1 MLRQFAARVQP
12 RVRAQGSRLL
22 SAQSSKFGAIKAQV
36 QMPRRSM
43 ATVKV
48 EGIPKVGYTRLL
60 FCLYVLEASL
70 LSLRLGG

>member
-1 MLRQFAARVQP
+1 MLRQFASRVQP

-22 SAQSSKFGAIKAQV
+22 SAQSKFGAIKAQ
-36 QMPRRSM
+36 MPRRTM

-60 FCLYVLEASL
+60 FHLSSLEASL